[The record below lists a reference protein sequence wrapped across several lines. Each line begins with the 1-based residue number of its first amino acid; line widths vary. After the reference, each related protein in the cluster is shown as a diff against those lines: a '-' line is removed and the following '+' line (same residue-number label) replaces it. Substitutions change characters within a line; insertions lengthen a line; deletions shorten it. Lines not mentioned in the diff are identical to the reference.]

1 MKSIRFKGREYLF
14 SGNALDEKGFIATRT
29 QFENGHPSYAHYYP
43 DNGVLRFGEK
53 IGDREDIE
61 ILGDA
66 EAGMKPGALLNM
78 LNWPL

>member
-1 MKSIRFKGREYLF
+1 MKGIRFKGREYLF
-14 SGNALDEKGFIATRT
+14 SGNSLDEKGFIATRT
-29 QFENGHPSYAHYYP
+29 QFENGHCSYAHFYP
-43 DNGVLRFGEK
+43 GEGVLRFGEK